1 MLVSLREIAKYVDIS
16 NLTPEEIATR
26 LTFSGIE
33 VEEIKYSAQATNLV
47 IGQVIECENHPD
59 SDHLHVTKVNIGDDI
74 LDIVCGAPNCRKGLK
89 VIVAQ
94 VGAMLPGGE
103 IKKGVIRGQESN
115 GMLCSLRE
123 LGVDNKYLSEAQVN
137 GIEELPEDA
146 PIGEKNVLAYLGL
159 DDVILDLSLL
169 ANRSDCYSLYNVAR
183 EIGALFNRKVKI
195 PEEKEQGTY
204 KDEIVVSSETKNCE
218 QISIKVVKG
227 VKIKESPKWLKDVLQ
242 SEGIRSIDNIVDI
255 GNYVMLLTGQ
265 PIHMYDLDKLTKR
278 ELIVKDNFDE
288 EVVALDDKAYKIIPG
303 DLVVTYDNKVGC
315 IAGTMG
321 AKQVEVDAN
330 TKNIAIEAANFNHAA
345 IRHTSSRLGLISDSS
360 QRFVKEINPN
370 QYEYVLNL
378 TARLVKELAEGK
390 EVSLTNTYDVLD
402 HSKKVVDCSY
412 SYINRRLGTD
422 FPKEVIKNTLTAL
435 HFEIEEVNDDA
446 FKAVVPDWRIDISD
460 GKADLSEEVVRY
472 NGFDRVKSEL
482 PVMETTVGGLKF
494 TSLRERAVEEYLLE
508 NGFDE
513 TLSYTLLNEKDN
525 SMFNYILKDDGY
537 AISNPLTEDRKYVR
551 RNLLTSLLRTCEY
564 NLNRKN
570 NNFKIF
576 EISQMQSKNQ
586 LEDHLALAFVGNSF
600 TQSKLR
606 PTPFNFFD
614 AKGVLETLL
623 KMFNIQEGRIRLER
637 LSEGEEFHPT
647 RSAKVF
653 LDGKLL
659 AVLGE
664 LHPLIKNEFSLGKNP
679 LVVMEMNL
687 SLLFNTKSSANK
699 FQEISKF
706 PSVSRDY
713 AFIVS
718 DEIKYA
724 DIKKELKKS
733 SALIKDINVF
743 DIYKGENIKE
753 GYLSLAI
760 NITIEPKDHTLK
772 EDEINLIDKKIRE
785 AITLKLKGEIR
796 QWDFKFSM

>member
-1 MLVSLREIAKYVDIS
+1 MLVSLKEIAKYVDIS
-16 NLTPEEIATR
+16 GLTPEEIATR

-33 VEEIKYSAQATNLV
+33 VEEIKYSAQATNLI
-47 IGQVIECENHPD
+47 IGEVIECKNHPD
-59 SDHLHVTKVNIGDDI
+59 SDHLHVTKVNIGNDI
-74 LDIVCGAPNCRKGLK
+74 LNIVCGAPNCRKGLK

-94 VGAMLPGGE
+94 AGAKLPGGE
-103 IKKGVIRGQESN
+103 IKRGVIRGEESN
-115 GMLCSLRE
+115 GMICSLRE
-123 LGVDNKYLSEAQVN
+123 LGGDSKYLSEDQIN
-137 GIEELPEDA
+137 GIEELPLDA
-146 PIGEKNVLAYLGL
+146 PIGETNVLGYLGL

-183 EIGALFNRKVKI
+183 EIGALFERKLSI

-204 KDEIVVSSETKNCE
+204 KDDIFVSSESDNCR
-218 QISIKVVKG
+218 QLSIKVVKG

-265 PIHMYDLDKLTKR
+265 PIHMSDLDKLTKR
-278 ELIVKDNFDE
+278 ELVVKDDFDE
-288 EVVALDDKAYKIIPG
+288 EVVALDDKSYKIIPG

-321 AKQVEVDAN
+321 AKQVEVDEN
-330 TKNIAIEAANFNHAA
+330 TKNIAIEAANFHHAA

-370 QYEYVLNL
+370 QYDYVLNL

-390 EVSLTNTYDVLD
+390 EVSYTNTYDVLD
-402 HSKKVVDCSY
+402 HTKKVVNCSY
-412 SYINRRLGTD
+412 SYINRRLGTS
-422 FPKEVIKNTLTAL
+422 FTKETIKKTLTLLHFVIKDK
-435 HFEIEEVNDDA
+435 NDDEFVA
-446 FKAVVPDWRIDISD
+446 TIPDWRIDIGD

-472 NGFDRVKSEL
+472 NGFDTVKSEL

-513 TLSYTLLNEKDN
+513 TLSYTLLNAKDN
-525 SMFNYILKDDGY
+525 NLFNYLIKEDGY
-537 AISNPLTEDRKYVR
+537 AVSNPLTEDRKFVR
-551 RNLLTSLLRTCEY
+551 RNLLSSLLRTCEY

-576 EISQMQSKNQ
+576 EISQMQTKNT
-586 LEDHLALAFVGNSF
+586 LEDHLALAFVGNKYV
-600 TQSKLR
+600 QSKLR
-606 PTPFNFFD
+606 PTPFDFYD
-614 AKGVLETLL
+614 AKGILESIL
-623 KMFNIQEGRIRLER
+623 KMFNIQDGRIKLER
-637 LSEGEEFHPT
+637 ILEGGEFHPT

-664 LHPLIKNEFSLGKNP
+664 LHPSIKGEFSIGKNT
-679 LVVMEMNL
+679 VIAMEVNL
-687 SLLFNTKSSANK
+687 SLLFNTKSASNK

-713 AFIVS
+713 AFIVK
-718 DEIKYA
+718 DEIKYL
-724 DIKKELKKS
+724 DIKNQIKKA
-733 SALIKDINVF
+733 SALIKEINVF
-743 DIYKGENIKE
+743 DIYKGENIKS

-760 NITIEPKDHTLK
+760 NVTIEPKDHTLK
-772 EDEINLIDKKIRE
+772 EEEINAIDKKIRE
-785 AITLKLKGEIR
+785 VITLKLNGEIR
-796 QWDFKFSM
+796 Q